1 MNLLLDTHAFLWFME
16 GSERISQRARAE
28 IEAADGVRACVE
40 RRQRLG
46 DGHQEQPGQAGLG
59 EATR

>member
-28 IEAADGVRACVE
+28 IEAADGVRAFE

-46 DGHQEQPGQAGLG
+46 DGDQE
-59 EATR
+59 